1 MAVLEFDGY
10 RVLELAYS
18 KNLSFKNDENNLS
31 FNPKFSVEFKV
42 ISDKDASVVLGFTTK
57 EELPFD
63 ITVKIEGDFVYENG
77 EDDKNIGF
85 DSLLKKNATAILF
98 PYLRMIVSQI
108 TGIDDEFPMLVLPTM
123 NIEKF
128 IEDREKGR

>member
-1 MAVLEFDGY
+1 
-10 RVLELAYS
+10 
-18 KNLSFKNDENNLS
+18 
-31 FNPKFSVEFKV
+31 
-42 ISDKDASVVLGFTTK
+42 
-57 EELPFD
+57 
-63 ITVKIEGDFVYENG
+63 
-77 EDDKNIGF
+77 
-85 DSLLKKNATAILF
+85 LLKKNATAILF

>member
-1 MAVLEFDGY
+1 M
-10 RVLELAYS
+10 
-18 KNLSFKNDENNLS
+18 
-31 FNPKFSVEFKV
+31 
-42 ISDKDASVVLGFTTK
+42 ILGFTTK

-63 ITVKIEGDFVYENG
+63 ITVKIEGDFIYENG
-77 EDDKNIGF
+77 EDNKNIGF